1 MNQNNY
7 SAGAISESSGR
18 SFDVKAFFF
27 KYLPYWPF
35 FLLSVLL
42 SLTVAYF
49 SNRYATPIYSINSTL
64 LLKDAKGASTPNDFL
79 QGLQSFK
86 VAQNLQNEIGI
97 LSSRS
102 MAEATLKKLDFS
114 ISYFSD
120 GNVKNTEIFND
131 IPIRVDIDSTHTQL
145 WGQLFELTILNS
157 QQFEIGLEKE
167 KNIFGSFSASN
178 SFLPFQSGKFNFG
191 EYIEGG
197 GYRFKI
203 EKTNFFDQR
212 KKGLQFKLN
221 SLESLVNNYA
231 GRVRVA
237 PISKASSIV
246 SLTLDSS
253 IPSKDISY
261 LNKFSETY
269 INMGLMEKNLIA
281 RNTINFI
288 NEQLNGVSDSLDSV
302 EDRLQQF
309 RTANRS
315 IDLTEAGT
323 QVFQKLSALESRM
336 EVQRL
341 KLKYYSYLLEYIS
354 KNRDLKEIVAPSV
367 LEIEDNVT
375 TNLVGKLIELY
386 AQRNSIAYTATDEN
400 PYIPELDSRIKALT
414 QTLEENVRNA
424 IKSVQLEAGEINN
437 RVRIAEGDLSRL
449 PKTERALVSI
459 KRKFSLNENLYVY
472 LLQKRA
478 EAGIAKASNLPD
490 SRIIDE
496 ARVASLIYPKPSRN
510 YTMALVIGFL
520 IPIGLLFAKEYLN
533 DTITSREEL
542 ERLTKIPILG
552 VVMHN
557 RKPTNLVISSNPK
570 SAVSET
576 FRSLRSNLQYIAS
589 DLDRKV
595 ILITSGIS
603 GEGKTFCAINLAT
616 VLALSGK
623 KTLLVGV
630 DLRKPRI
637 FNDFGL
643 SNEVGLSTY
652 LIGQANKQQV
662 IQPTHI
668 DDLDV
673 ITAGPLAPN
682 PTELL
687 MTKRFGD
694 FVKELKSEYEN
705 IVFDSPPLGLVAD
718 SFELLKYT
726 DVTLYVV
733 RQNYTSKGILSTINN
748 LYSKGN
754 ISNVSIVLNDF
765 SGQNTYG
772 YGYGYGYG
780 YYDDDENQLP
790 FWQKLAKWLTYK
802 RETKEASRQ
811 V

>member
-1 MNQNNY
+1 
-7 SAGAISESSGR
+7 
-18 SFDVKAFFF
+18 
-27 KYLPYWPF
+27 
-35 FLLSVLL
+35 
-42 SLTVAYF
+42 
-49 SNRYATPIYSINSTL
+49 
-64 LLKDAKGASTPNDFL
+64 
-79 QGLQSFK
+79 
-86 VAQNLQNEIGI
+86 
-97 LSSRS
+97 
-102 MAEATLKKLDFS
+102 
-114 ISYFSD
+114 
-120 GNVKNTEIFND
+120 
-131 IPIRVDIDSTHTQL
+131 
-145 WGQLFELTILNS
+145 
-157 QQFEIGLEKE
+157 
-167 KNIFGSFSASN
+167 
-178 SFLPFQSGKFNFG
+178 
-191 EYIEGG
+191 
-197 GYRFKI
+197 
-203 EKTNFFDQR
+203 
-212 KKGLQFKLN
+212 
-221 SLESLVNNYA
+221 
-231 GRVRVA
+231 
-237 PISKASSIV
+237 
-246 SLTLDSS
+246 
-253 IPSKDISY
+253 
-261 LNKFSETY
+261 
-269 INMGLMEKNLIA
+269 
-281 RNTINFI
+281 
-288 NEQLNGVSDSLDSV
+288 
-302 EDRLQQF
+302 
-309 RTANRS
+309 
-315 IDLTEAGT
+315 
-323 QVFQKLSALESRM
+323 
-336 EVQRL
+336 
-341 KLKYYSYLLEYIS
+341 
-354 KNRDLKEIVAPSV
+354 
-367 LEIEDNVT
+367 
-375 TNLVGKLIELY
+375 
-386 AQRNSIAYTATDEN
+386 
-400 PYIPELDSRIKALT
+400 
-414 QTLEENVRNA
+414 
-424 IKSVQLEAGEINN
+424 
-437 RVRIAEGDLSRL
+437 
-449 PKTERALVSI
+449 
-459 KRKFSLNENLYVY
+459 
-472 LLQKRA
+472 LQKRA

-603 GEGKTFCAINLAT
+603 GEGKTFCAINLAS

-652 LIGQANKQQV
+652 LIGQADKQQV

-668 DDLDV
+668 HDLDI

-733 RQNYTSKGILSTINN
+733 RQNYTSKGILSTINS

-772 YGYGYGYG
+772 YGY
-780 YYDDDENQLP
+780 YDDDESQLP
-790 FWQKLAKWLTYK
+790 FWQRLANWLTY
-802 RETKEASRQ
+802 RQETKKASRR